1 MIELPKLISQQFL
14 VLKFSAKKT
23 SNIAY
28 SVAWS
33 PLALFCRPHHLPF
46 KLFDIPFE
54 FCLLT
59 SIGLV
64 AVLEAAA
71 VVVKAVGEVKDL
83 LKVHVTAAMVVST
96 WYTLDKDGNSIY
108 RNNEGLVRRLTA
120 KSGEK

>member
-1 MIELPKLISQQFL
+1 M
-14 VLKFSAKKT
+14 
-23 SNIAY
+23 
-28 SVAWS
+28 
-33 PLALFCRPHHLPF
+33 
-46 KLFDIPFE
+46 
-54 FCLLT
+54 
-59 SIGLV
+59 GLV